1 MPKFSEISK
10 ARLIGCE
17 GPLQVVCNKVIK
29 FYDCSVI
36 WGHRD
41 QAAQD
46 KAYFDGFS
54 DKMWPNSKHNVLLS
68 QAVDLAP
75 YPIDWDDTERFCV
88 MAGFVLC
95 VAAQEKIRLRW
106 GGAWGDYGHFEL
118 R

>member
-1 MPKFSEISK
+1 MPQFSDTSK
-10 ARLIGCE
+10 ARLTGCE
-17 GPLQVVCNKVIK
+17 EPLQAVCNKVIVY
-29 FYDCSVI
+29 YDCSVI

-46 KAYFDGFS
+46 KAYFDSFS
-54 DKMWPNSKHNVLLS
+54 DKMFPNSKHNS
-68 QAVDLAP
+68 TPSRAVDLAP
-75 YPIDWDDTERFCV
+75 WPIDWDDIERFCV

-118 R
+118 I